1 MNRRA
6 FGLIEVLIVIGVL
19 GAVTTLSIPLYN
31 EYQIRSDLELAT
43 QQTTQGLDR
52 ARLLSQSAERDS
64 SWGFYVPSGTLYK
77 GDSYAERDTAFDE
90 VFAMPSTIA
99 VSGLF
104 DVAFSKV
111 EGLPSETGDIV
122 LRALNND
129 ERVIQVSIAV
139 EPEQLATNQTDTL
152 TICHYDGLGNATTI
166 TVPDSTW
173 PSHQANGDTIGAC
186 PGASSSS
193 SVASSVASSSSSSAA
208 SSVAS
213 SSSSSSAG
221 GGGGGGSSSST
232 CAKFTYTPS
241 TGKIDMQA
249 SATMTITNKLSQI
262 TFGAGGPT
270 VPVHVCYSTN
280 DGSSW
285 SGAFGGNGN
294 CSGNGNA
301 YGNAVKPGGTDTKTV
316 SLTSSH
322 NVALKITGRYKQGG
336 WLAFFASYT
345 TRDNSGHALLMKNGD
360 TISNYPQFGN
370 QTNLKNYLVGQGLAN
385 SSGQITIGSCQLL
398 SVTELGDL
406 GVSAADFQDNVA
418 LLNFQ

>member
-6 FGLIEVLIVIGVL
+6 FGLIEVLIVVGIL

-52 ARLLSQSAERDS
+52 AKLLSQSAERDS
-64 SWGFYVPSGTLYK
+64 AWGFYVPSGTLYK
-77 GDSYAERDTAFDE
+77 GNSYADRDTAFDE
-90 VFAMPSTIA
+90 VFTMPSTIA

-111 EGLPSETGDIV
+111 KGTPGAIGSIV

-139 EPEQLATNQTDTL
+139 EPEQLATNQSDTL
-152 TICHYDGLGNATTI
+152 TICHYDGLGNRSTI

-173 PSHQANGDTIGAC
+173 PGHQAHGDTIGAC
-186 PGASSSS
+186 SGAA
-193 SVASSVASSSSSSAA
+193 ASSVASSAASAA

-213 SSSSSSAG
+213 SAASSASSVSG
-221 GGGGGGSSSST
+221 GVSSA
-232 CAKFTYTPS
+232 CAKFTLAS
-241 TGKIDMQA
+241 NGKVDLQE
-249 SATMTITNKLSQI
+249 SATLTITNKFSQI
-262 TFGAGGPT
+262 TFGAGGPV
-270 VPVHVCYSTN
+270 VPVHLCYSSD
-280 DGSSW
+280 DGSNW
-285 SGAFGGNGN
+285 SGAFGSSSN
-294 CSGNGNA
+294 CTGNGNA
-301 YGNAVKPGGTDTKTV
+301 YGNAVTPGGTDVKTV
-316 SLTSSH
+316 SLTSAH

-336 WLAFFASYT
+336 WLAFFESYS
-345 TRDNSGHALLMKNGD
+345 TRDGTGHALLLKNGD
-360 TISNYPQFGN
+360 TISSYPQFGN
-370 QTNLKNYLVGQGLAN
+370 QTNLKNYLVTQGMAN
-385 SSGQITIGSCQLL
+385 ASGQITLGSCQLL
-398 SVTELGDL
+398 SVSELGDL